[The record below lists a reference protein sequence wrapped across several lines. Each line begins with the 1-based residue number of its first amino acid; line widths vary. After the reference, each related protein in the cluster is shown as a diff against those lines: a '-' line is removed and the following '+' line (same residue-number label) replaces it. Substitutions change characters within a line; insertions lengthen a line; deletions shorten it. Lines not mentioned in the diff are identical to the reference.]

1 MRIRVQS
8 GFTASRARTFHVVE
22 PIGLFCVIVNDT
34 MKDPPW
40 HPHKTTAEGLSFVS
54 YLDGASGG
62 GSLSQR
68 PCFTSY
74 LICKPIGNGTSPPV
88 SLGYK
93 RSTVIRSELT
103 PRPNL
108 L

>member
-34 MKDPPW
+34 EGST
-40 HPHKTTAEGLSFVS
+40 HPQTTAEGLSFVS